1 MTSETSE
8 LFAKQLPVDE
18 LDDLRGLGRR
28 APRRGGYGGALLR
41 NDLNQPKFLT
51 FQSSFGST
59 ALATPS
65 TVKSLPN
72 RTTGWAVSA

>member
-1 MTSETSE
+1 MNSTTSAVSV
-8 LFAKQLPVDE
+8 AV
-18 LDDLRGLGRR
+18 RR
-28 APRRGGYGGALLR
+28 VAVGTAGPMLR

-72 RTTGWAVSA
+72 RTTGWAVSV